1 MITKEA
7 LKSLSLDEV
16 LNINLD
22 EVPDAGFK
30 IWPDGTYHVVFSEPT
45 VEEVGNE
52 KKPRLTIP
60 YTLVEVLELADP
72 EGETVPAESTG
83 QFGYMLPGGA
93 SMFKNDFDEI
103 RVATQTTTILET
115 AGVLGEYHA
124 LITLGHRA
132 DKTDKERIYQSVKA
146 IKPLA

>member
-1 MITKEA
+1 MLNKEG
-7 LKSLSLDEV
+7 LKALSLDEV

-30 IWPDGTYHVVFSEPT
+30 IWPDGTYHVVFGEPT
-45 VEEVGNE
+45 VEEVGTE

-60 YTLVEVLELADP
+60 YSLVEVVELADP

-83 QFGYMLPGGA
+83 QFGYMLPAGA

-103 RVATQTTTILET
+103 RAATETTTILEI
-115 AGVLGEYHA
+115 AGILKEYHA
-124 LITLGHRA
+124 LITLGHRF
-132 DKTDKERIYQSVKA
+132 DKVDKEKVYQSVKA

>member
-1 MITKEA
+1 MLNKEG
-7 LKSLSLDEV
+7 LKALSLDEV

-45 VEEVGNE
+45 VEEVGND

-72 EGETVPAESTG
+72 EGETVSAESTG
-83 QFGYMLPGGA
+83 QFGYMLPAGA

-103 RVATQTTTILET
+103 RAATETTTILEI
-115 AGVLGEYHA
+115 AGVLKEYHA
-124 LITLGHRA
+124 LITLGHRF
-132 DKTDKERIYQSVKA
+132 DKVDKEKVYQSVKA